1 VRIPVLHSLLASAGQ
16 TSEAAAAAKLRR
28 RTAVL
33 GIAAAASVGALFAT
47 EFARV
52 WRLGKLPLEHGDLA
66 DANRNASRSASRVI
80 QESRRSASQVRRIVR
95 EGFAVSSARKN
106 AMLTMEVAFVTTF
119 AVTRY
124 ITYTIRVRGQLG
136 PIKNVRV
143 GSKHIHHFVP
153 GTLLS
158 LAAGGASIAS
168 PNEQLDRWLAI
179 PFGVGT
185 ALVLDESAL
194 LLELQDVY
202 WSEEG
207 IVSLQIAFAAVTAIA
222 ALAYGV
228 RVVARGET
236 RVLESD
242 WEIAAKA
249 WEDLQSLPRS

>member
-1 VRIPVLHSLLASAGQ
+1 MQLPARLTRKGVS
-16 TSEAAAAAKLRR
+16 SETAAAVRLRR
-28 RTAVL
+28 RTAAL
-33 GIAAAASVGALFAT
+33 GIAAGASVAGLFAT

-52 WRLGKLPLEHGDLA
+52 WRLGKLPIEHGDT
-66 DANRNASRSASRVI
+66 DDPNRSRSFVA
-80 QESRRSASQVRRIVR
+80 ESRRSASQTVRIVR

-124 ITYTIRVRGQLG
+124 ITYTIRVHGQLG

-143 GSKHIHHFVP
+143 GTRHIHHFVP
-153 GTLLS
+153 GMLLA

-168 PNEQLDRWLAI
+168 PNEQLDRWLAM

-207 IVSLQIAFAAVTAIA
+207 IVSVQIAFLAVTAIA
-222 ALAYGV
+222 ALAYAI

-236 RVLESD
+236 HVLESD
-242 WEIAAKA
+242 WELAASA
-249 WEDLQSLPRS
+249 WDDLQGLRRS

>member
-1 VRIPVLHSLLASAGQ
+1 MRAPVLKGLVGGRASQGD
-16 TSEAAAAAKLRR
+16 AAAAKLRR
-28 RTAVL
+28 RTAAL
-33 GIAAAASVGALFAT
+33 GLTAGASVAALFAT

-66 DANRNASRSASRVI
+66 DAGGNRSRSMVI
-80 QESRRSASQVRRIVR
+80 ENSRRSVSQVRRIVT

-106 AMLTMEVAFVTTF
+106 AMLTMELAFVTTF
-119 AVTRY
+119 AATRY

-143 GSKHIHHFVP
+143 GTRHIHHFVP
-153 GTLLS
+153 GTLLA
-158 LAAGGASIAS
+158 LGAGGASIAS

-179 PFGVGT
+179 PFGVGA

-207 IVSLQIAFAAVTAIA
+207 IVSLQIAFTAVTALA
-222 ALAYGV
+222 AFAYGI
-228 RVVARGET
+228 RVVARGES

-242 WEIAAKA
+242 WELAASA
-249 WEDLQSLPRS
+249 WEDLQGLRRS

>member
-1 VRIPVLHSLLASAGQ
+1 MRVPVLHSLLAPAG
-16 TSEAAAAAKLRR
+16 TTKETAAAAKLRR

-33 GIAAAASVGALFAT
+33 GITAAASVGALFAT

-52 WRLGKLPLEHGDLA
+52 WRLGKLPLEHGDQA
-66 DANRNASRSASRVI
+66 DTNRSASRVL
-80 QESRRSASQVRRIVR
+80 QESRRSASQVRRIVH

-124 ITYTIRVRGQLG
+124 ITYTIRVRGRLG
-136 PIKNVRV
+136 PIKNVQV
-143 GSKHIHHFVP
+143 GNRHIHHFVP
-153 GTLLS
+153 GTLLA
-158 LAAGGASIAS
+158 LGAGGASIAS

-179 PFGVGT
+179 PFGIGS

-242 WEIAAKA
+242 WEIAASA
-249 WEDLQSLPRS
+249 WEDLQSLQRS

>member
-1 VRIPVLHSLLASAGQ
+1 MRVPGK
-16 TSEAAAAAKLRR
+16 TSSEIAAAAKLRR
-28 RTAVL
+28 RTAAL
-33 GIAAAASVGALFAT
+33 GVTAALSVGALFAT

-52 WRLGKLPLEHGDLA
+52 WRLGKLPLEHGDE
-66 DANRNASRSASRVI
+66 DDRNRSASHVLIR
-80 QESRRSASQVRRIVR
+80 ESRRSASQVRRIVH
-95 EGFAVSSARKN
+95 EGFAVSSTRKN

-119 AVTRY
+119 AITRY

-136 PIKNVRV
+136 PIKDLQV
-143 GSKHIHHFVP
+143 GKRHIHHFVP
-153 GTLLS
+153 GTFLA

-179 PFGVGT
+179 PFGIGA

-207 IVSLQIAFAAVTAIA
+207 IVSVQIAFAAVTAIA
-222 ALAYGV
+222 AFAYGM

-236 RVLESD
+236 RVLEAD
-242 WEIAAKA
+242 WEIAASA
-249 WEDLQSLPRS
+249 WEDLQSLKRS

>member
-1 VRIPVLHSLLASAGQ
+1 MQLPALISRNRLSPE
-16 TSEAAAAAKLRR
+16 TAAAARLRR
-28 RTAVL
+28 RTAAL
-33 GIAAAASVGALFAT
+33 GIAAGMSVAALFAT

-52 WRLGKLPLEHGDLA
+52 WRLGKLPIEHGGIDEP
-66 DANRNASRSASRVI
+66 NRSRSFVL
-80 QESRRSASQVRRIVR
+80 ESRRSASQVRRIVR

-143 GSKHIHHFVP
+143 GKRHIHHFVP
-153 GTLLS
+153 GTLLA

-168 PNEQLDRWLAI
+168 PNEQLDRWLAL
-179 PFGVGT
+179 PFGVGA

-207 IVSLQIAFAAVTAIA
+207 IVSLQIAFMAVTAIA
-222 ALAYGV
+222 ALAYGI

-236 RVLESD
+236 HVLESD
-242 WEIAAKA
+242 WELAASA
-249 WEDLQSLPRS
+249 WDDLQGLRRS

>member
-1 VRIPVLHSLLASAGQ
+1 MAIPVLQSLVRRGGDSAGDV
-16 TSEAAAAAKLRR
+16 AAAKLRR
-28 RTAVL
+28 RTAAL
-33 GIAAAASVGALFAT
+33 GLAAGASVAALFAT

-66 DANRNASRSASRVI
+66 GGNRSRSTGI
-80 QESRRSASQVRRIVR
+80 QNSRRSVSQVRRIVS

-106 AMLTMEVAFVTTF
+106 ALLTMELAFVTTF

-124 ITYTIRVRGQLG
+124 ITYTIRVRGRLG

-143 GSKHIHHFVP
+143 GTKHIHHFVP
-153 GTLLS
+153 GTLLA
-158 LAAGGASIAS
+158 LGAGAASIAS

-179 PFGVGT
+179 PFGVGS

-207 IVSLQIAFAAVTAIA
+207 IVSLQIAFTAVTALA
-222 ALAYGV
+222 AFAYGI
-228 RVVARGET
+228 RVVARGES

-242 WEIAAKA
+242 WELAASA
-249 WEDLQSLPRS
+249 WDDLQGLRRS

>member
-1 VRIPVLHSLLASAGQ
+1 MRAPVLKGLVAKR
-16 TSEAAAAAKLRR
+16 TSQEDAAAAKLRR
-28 RTAVL
+28 RTAAL
-33 GIAAAASVGALFAT
+33 GLAAGASVAALFAT

-52 WRLGKLPLEHGDLA
+52 WRLGKLPLEHGDVA
-66 DANRNASRSASRVI
+66 EGTRSRSQVI
-80 QESRRSASQVRRIVR
+80 ENSRRSVSQVRRIVS

-106 AMLTMEVAFVTTF
+106 ALLTMELAFVTTF
-119 AVTRY
+119 AATRY

-143 GSKHIHHFVP
+143 GSRHIHHFVP
-153 GTLLS
+153 GTLLA
-158 LAAGGASIAS
+158 LGAGGASIAS

-179 PFGVGT
+179 PFGVGA

-207 IVSLQIAFAAVTAIA
+207 IVSLQIAFTAVTALA
-222 ALAYGV
+222 AFAYGI
-228 RVVARGET
+228 RVVARGES

-242 WEIAAKA
+242 WELAASA
-249 WEDLQSLPRS
+249 WEDLQGLRRS